1 MLCSKCGSEVLE
13 GNKFCTK
20 CGTKV
25 DIINENQPT
34 QQSVDKAP
42 EMPILS
48 DIVSEE
54 NVEKFVEFDTK
65 TKKANK
71 KKFIFLI
78 LGLILI
84 ILLVFGGLWL
94 VNVIKPSRTEV
105 LTHIERDTRV
115 SFKLSDEIYYIGD
128 RINKIRVDGYDY
140 DSNFGQDIV
149 YSDSI
154 STRSF
159 YDENGKAMFLGALY
173 CPTKDDCKHSETV
186 LVKANFYEDS
196 DVIVNGKIKFG
207 MDYEE
212 VVEKYGK
219 EDGRF
224 YQDQELYVWTFDD
237 ENEVGSPYMVL
248 RFDEGG
254 WFSWGGINEIR
265 LGVFWYDGEA
275 EHIIVPVES
284 EEEK

>member
-34 QQSVDKAP
+34 QQSVDKVL

-54 NVEKFVEFDTK
+54 NVEKFVEFDSK

-159 YDENGKAMFLGALY
+159 YDENGKDL
-173 CPTKDDCKHSETV
+173 
-186 LVKANFYEDS
+186 
-196 DVIVNGKIKFG
+196 
-207 MDYEE
+207 
-212 VVEKYGK
+212 
-219 EDGRF
+219 
-224 YQDQELYVWTFDD
+224 QELLDD
-237 ENEVGSPYMVL
+237 LILIYYHDLVDLYG
-248 RFDEGG
+248 
-254 WFSWGGINEIR
+254 
-265 LGVFWYDGEA
+265 
-275 EHIIVPVES
+275 
-284 EEEK
+284 